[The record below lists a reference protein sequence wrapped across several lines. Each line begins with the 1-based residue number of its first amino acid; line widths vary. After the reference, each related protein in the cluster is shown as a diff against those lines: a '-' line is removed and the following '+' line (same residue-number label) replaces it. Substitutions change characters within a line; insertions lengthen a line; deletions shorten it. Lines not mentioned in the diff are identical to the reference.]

1 MKTIEVHTQ
10 SGLKHT
16 VQTEVYDAKTLND
29 QLNNNDLI
37 TVLIGD
43 VICQRI
49 DIKRVLPQNESA
61 AEGTTKV
68 IVHTNGGKTVEIVT
82 NDYDPLFLNEQLNN
96 NSTVTV
102 VIGDYIFSR
111 IDVKQIVP
119 VKEEPKEPEV
129 KPEEPKEPEQPHV
142 TEPEQPTDPVE
153 PPVEGTESDSITTTE
168 QYTEITG
175 NEYLKPQLPVS

>member
-49 DIKRVLPQNESA
+49 DIKRVLPQNEPA

-96 NSTVTV
+96 SSTVTV
-102 VIGDYIFSR
+102 VIGEYIFSR
-111 IDVKQIVP
+111 IDVKQVVP
-119 VKEEPKEPEV
+119 VKEEPKEPG
-129 KPEEPKEPEQPHV
+129 QPPV
-142 TEPEQPTDPVE
+142 TEPEQPTEPVE
-153 PPVEGTESDSITTTE
+153 PPTTEEPSEGTGEETELTE
-168 QYTEITG
+168 Q
-175 NEYLKPQLPVS
+175 K